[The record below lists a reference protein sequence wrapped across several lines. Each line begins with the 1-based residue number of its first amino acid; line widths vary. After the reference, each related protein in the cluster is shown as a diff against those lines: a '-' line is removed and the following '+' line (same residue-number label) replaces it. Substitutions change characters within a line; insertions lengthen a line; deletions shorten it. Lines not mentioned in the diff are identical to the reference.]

1 VQQGAFASL
10 SDSCQPRL
18 ELWDQRRRGF
28 LHESR
33 RRGDEALRSAGMN
46 HYRASAVA
54 LLTVGVAVV
63 VLGSRGCVVQ
73 KIDEAVDSKNFDMSS
88 GPKGT
93 SLEYD
98 RRRTAVRRLA
108 SIVVAD
114 LQ

>member
-1 VQQGAFASL
+1 
-10 SDSCQPRL
+10 
-18 ELWDQRRRGF
+18 
-28 LHESR
+28 
-33 RRGDEALRSAGMN
+33 MN

-63 VLGSRGCVVQ
+63 VLGSRGGVVQ

-88 GPKGT
+88 GPKET
-93 SLEYD
+93 SLECD

-114 LQ
+114 LQWVKVAIAFEKPPRSQRSSLSRFDAMQPHA

>member
-1 VQQGAFASL
+1 M
-10 SDSCQPRL
+10 D
-18 ELWDQRRRGF
+18 
-28 LHESR
+28 
-33 RRGDEALRSAGMN
+33 

-63 VLGSRGCVVQ
+63 VLGSRGGVVQ

-88 GPKGT
+88 GPKET
-93 SLEYD
+93 SLECD

-114 LQ
+114 LQWVKVAIAFEKPPRSQRSSLSRFDAMQPHA